1 MVLFYQQSRQFRP
14 KTLRL
19 FSYFH
24 FFLSTWVFATL
35 VAFDIIVR
43 NRSAKITAFLGSVQ
57 LPDSLIEA
65 QEKALGVNPEY
76 WSNSYREFTSPYGAM

>member
-76 WSNSYREFTSPYGAM
+76 WSNSYREFPSPYGAM